1 MAGNKRNEKQR
12 QRIRKRKMW
21 KAPIA
26 ASTIDAVPVI
36 RHGTSPLNP
45 TVITRTTDR
54 TFAPDLFHARMHEIC
69 DGCLEIHDGYLHV
82 CTRCLQIYK
91 WACIR
96 YAGCQEMEGAIKI
109 LKALYARSS
118 NTSPSRCRHWSG
130 VPVNAVRSYDATQRD
145 SALDMYFKDKQEVNE
160 ELSKQADDQLHY
172 QQQVSDMDVQSI
184 CGLSFV
190 LPPTL

>member
-1 MAGNKRNEKQR
+1 
-12 QRIRKRKMW
+12 
-21 KAPIA
+21 
-26 ASTIDAVPVI
+26 
-36 RHGTSPLNP
+36 
-45 TVITRTTDR
+45 
-54 TFAPDLFHARMHEIC
+54 
-69 DGCLEIHDGYLHV
+69 
-82 CTRCLQIYK
+82 
-91 WACIR
+91 
-96 YAGCQEMEGAIKI
+96 MEGAIKI

-190 LPPTL
+190 LPPTLWHVSALICTFLGKHMECVRCGVGQGNTFRTASELSIVACLKC